1 MTLFII
7 LMSCLLSVAAIFSA
21 LFCKVNICE
30 ENGKKAIIHLIICI
44 VLLILNVVLI
54 NTYGYIIHKSDIV
67 VLNSLLWLTTVVILF
82 FLIL

>member
-1 MTLFII
+1 M
-7 LMSCLLSVAAIFSA
+7 AAIFSA
-21 LFCKVNICE
+21 LFCKGNIYK

-67 VLNSLLWLTTVVILF
+67 VLNSLLWLITVVILF

>member
-7 LMSCLLSVAAIFSA
+7 LMSHLLSMAAIFSA
-21 LFCKVNICE
+21 LFCKGNIYE
-30 ENGKKAIIHLIICI
+30 KNGKKAIIYLIICI

-54 NTYGYIIHKSDIV
+54 NIYGYIIHKSDIV
-67 VLNSLLWLTTVVILF
+67 ALNSLLWLTTVAILF

>member
-1 MTLFII
+1 M
-7 LMSCLLSVAAIFSA
+7 AAIFSA
-21 LFCKVNICE
+21 LFCKGNIYE

-54 NTYGYIIHKSDIV
+54 NTYGHIIHKSDIV

>member
-7 LMSCLLSVAAIFSA
+7 LMSHLLSMSAIFSA
-21 LFCKVNICE
+21 LFCKGNIYE
-30 ENGKKAIIHLIICI
+30 KNGKKAIIYLIICI

-54 NTYGYIIHKSDIV
+54 NIYGYIIHKSDIV
-67 VLNSLLWLTTVVILF
+67 ALNSLLWLTTVAILF

>member
-7 LMSCLLSVAAIFSA
+7 LMSFLLSVAAIFSA
-21 LFCKVNICE
+21 LFCKVNIYE